1 LTTSPPD
8 LVPPTQPS
16 AAHTPPPGASSPA
29 STPTPPPAGRRGS
42 ARIISILAICA
53 GAVLIAGTIFSGV
66 LVAVRTSATHSQTL
80 TAAATGIAAVD
91 IEASAAEVTLTYG
104 AVDEATLRVTGS
116 GGADGWRFERDGDRL
131 VVAASRDW
139 WSRWGWLRGADTV
152 ELTLPASVRGADAD
166 VDVSG
171 GSFVARGDFGA
182 LGLTLDAGSLRI
194 DGTADALI
202 TDVNAGSARV
212 DLAGVGEATV
222 TVNAG
227 SFDGALTGAAPD
239 RIGIE
244 VNAGRM
250 DLTVPDTTY
259 AITSEVAAGRFTHDL
274 TADPGARNRIDV
286 HVSAGAVTLTPGS

>member
-1 LTTSPPD
+1 MTTSPPD
-8 LVPPTQPS
+8 LVPPTPSS
-16 AAHTPPPGASSPA
+16 AAHTPPPPPSN
-29 STPTPPPAGRRGS
+29 TPPPAGRRGS
-42 ARIISILAICA
+42 ARTISILAICA
-53 GAVLIAGTIFSGV
+53 GAVLIAGTVFSGV
-66 LVAVRTSATHSQTL
+66 LVALRTSATHTQTL
-80 TAAATGIAAVD
+80 TAAAVGISAVD
-91 IEASAAEVTLTYG
+91 IDASAAEVTVSFG

-116 GGADGWRFERDGDRL
+116 GGADAWRLERDGDRL
-131 VVAASRDW
+131 VVADSRDW

-152 ELTLPASVRGADAD
+152 ELVLPDSVRGADAD

-194 DGTADALI
+194 DGTADALT

-227 SFDGALTGAAPD
+227 SFTGALTGTAPS

-244 VNAGRM
+244 VNAGRV
-250 DLTVPDTTY
+250 DLTVPDTSY
-259 AITSEVAAGRFTHDL
+259 AITSDVAAGRFTHDL
-274 TADPGARNRIDV
+274 AADPGARNRIDV
-286 HVSAGAVTLTPGS
+286 QVSAGGVTLTPGD